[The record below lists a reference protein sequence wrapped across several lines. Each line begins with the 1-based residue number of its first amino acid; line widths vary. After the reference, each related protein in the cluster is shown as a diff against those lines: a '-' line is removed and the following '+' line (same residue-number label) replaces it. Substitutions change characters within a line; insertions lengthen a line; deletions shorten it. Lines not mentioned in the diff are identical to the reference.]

1 MAFVVIGVLL
11 VVLRWAEIGPVA
23 AWSWWWVVSPF
34 GLALAW
40 WAIADAT
47 GFTQTQA
54 MQKYEDRRAQRRRAQ
69 MEAMGMQAPPPG
81 ARPRRSSAK
90 PADGSKLP

>member
-1 MAFVVIGVLL
+1 MPMAFVLIGVLL

-34 GLALAW
+34 VLAVLW

-47 GFTQTQA
+47 GYTQRQA
-54 MQKYEDRRAQRRRAQ
+54 MRRYDERRAQRRQAH
-69 MEAMGMQAPPPG
+69 MEAMGMQAGPRDRRSG
-81 ARPRRSSAK
+81 SPRR
-90 PADGSKLP
+90 PPEN